1 MALHVGCLDGDTT
14 TGTSTVP
21 SVHLTGRTRN
31 GDVPIESNVGCSI
44 NVQTAATAARGAMPM
59 IRVLLSRK
67 FWPLT
72 MAAVSGAGTAGPM
85 THRSSASSTPS
96 TAVARLGCFITNL
109 SRPAAALTR
118 SSGKLAG

>member
-1 MALHVGCLDGDTT
+1 MEASCAPPSRTSIFSLAHSQHGDAEEQW
-14 TGTSTVP
+14 
-21 SVHLTGRTRN
+21 
-31 GDVPIESNVGCSI
+31 DVS
-44 NVQTAATAARGAMPM
+44 AATAARGAMPM